1 MKVLKVLDSG
11 GYTQQMPL
19 IYTQTVRAVII
30 RDGKMVMQR
39 SKSGEYKIPGGGLE
53 GQEDRLDAL
62 YREVMEEAGMEI
74 DHNSVR
80 EIGEMIEFRADKF
93 DSSKKFERHTYYYF
107 CDITDRRYPLQLTES
122 EKELGFECVWET
134 LENIYEVNK
143 EKCKSPCSIRATLFI
158 KMMLDGQIILS
169 EK

>member
-1 MKVLKVLDSG
+1 
-11 GYTQQMPL
+11 
-19 IYTQTVRAVII
+19 
-30 RDGKMVMQR
+30 MQR

-80 EIGEMIEFRADKF
+80 EIGEMIEFRTDKF
-93 DSSKKFERHTYYYF
+93 DSSKKFERHTYYYS
-107 CDITDRRYPLQLTES
+107 CDITDRRYPLQLTKS

-134 LENIYEVNK
+134 PENIYEVNK
-143 EKCKSPCSIRATLFI
+143 EKCKSPCSIRDTLFI